1 VTAAE
6 RAGGG
11 AAPTPWQAPAFTG
24 AFIALIAFAS
34 NSLLARL
41 ALRGGAIDAASYTA
55 VRIGSGAV
63 ALWLI
68 AQLTTRGTGRRIG
81 GDWIG
86 ALLLVGYALPF
97 SFAYLE
103 LTTATGALILFLSVQ
118 ATMIA
123 GGLGAGERPGIR
135 TWAGLVIALAGLVAL
150 VLPGVGRAP
159 LRDALLMG
167 ISGAAWGIYSLRGRR
182 SSAPLADTAGN
193 FLRGTP
199 LALLGFAVPAGG
211 PPATPL
217 GIGWAVASGALASGV
232 GYAIWYR
239 ALPRLTAT
247 RAAMVQLA
255 VPVLAGWG
263 GVIVLGEAVTARLV
277 VAGAAILG
285 GIAVARDR

>member
-1 VTAAE
+1 V
-6 RAGGG
+6 
-11 AAPTPWQAPAFTG
+11 FTG
-24 AFIALIAFAS
+24 AFLALVAFAS
-34 NSLLARL
+34 NSLLARV
-41 ALRGGAIDAASYTA
+41 ALRGGAIDAAGYTA
-55 VRIGSGAV
+55 VRVASGAV

-68 AQLTTRGTGRRIG
+68 AQLTARGAGRRVG
-81 GDWIG
+81 GDWTG

-103 LTTATGALILFLSVQ
+103 LTTGTGALILFGAVQ

-123 GGLGAGERPGIR
+123 GGLGAGERPGAR
-135 TWAGLVIALAGLVAL
+135 TWAGLAIALAGLVAL
-150 VLPGVGRAP
+150 VLPGMGRAP
-159 LRDALLMG
+159 LHDAVLMG
-167 ISGAAWGIYSLRGRR
+167 IAGAAWGIYSLRGRR

-199 LALLGFAVPAGG
+199 LALLGFALPASG
-211 PPATPL
+211 PPATPV

-239 ALPRLTAT
+239 ALPRLSAT

-255 VPVLAGWG
+255 VPVLAGWA
-263 GVIVLGEAVTARLV
+263 GVLLLGEAVTPRLV

-285 GIAVARDR
+285 GIAVARER